1 MWSKCRR
8 TGEFADCMS
17 ACVSL
22 SGLKKSA
29 GESNCRREE
38 TSLLHS
44 YISLPGCTGTNQ
56 SSSTDAP
63 PHRLPRFTT
72 EKMTTSLSSL

>member
-17 ACVSL
+17 ACGSL
-22 SGLKKSA
+22 SGLKKPA

-63 PHRLPRFTT
+63 PHCLPRFTT